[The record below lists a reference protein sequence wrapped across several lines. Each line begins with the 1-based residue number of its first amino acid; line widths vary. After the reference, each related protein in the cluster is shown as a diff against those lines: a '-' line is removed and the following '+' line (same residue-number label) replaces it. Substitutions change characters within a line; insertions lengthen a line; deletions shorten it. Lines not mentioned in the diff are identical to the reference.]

1 MASYKMLSKGNWKVV
16 VSLGFDSNGKRQRV
30 TKQGFKTKKDAEL
43 FVTETLN
50 KRNRGYLSV
59 ANSNMLFKDFIMKW
73 FNEYKI
79 FQLASNTINTYIS
92 RLNAHILP
100 ALGEYRLSELNTAII
115 QEFYNSLISEKN
127 MKPSTAKKVMDI
139 VIISL
144 KYAKKNKLIYE
155 LPTDIEKQKMNKPK
169 VQYWNQEEVNYF
181 LDYIKGTY
189 LYTPVFIDV
198 LTGLRIGELCGLRWC
213 DIDFDNKILTVNH
226 QLIHDKRLKVLVLGK
241 LKTESS
247 HRTITLPNIL
257 IDYLQELKNDRGAND
272 TDYVVLDRKDYKYT
286 PRNLSM
292 NFTKKVNKFA
302 LPKEEYEG
310 DIPNYMQ
317 LKQISFHGLRH
328 THATLLI
335 ANGENIKVVSERLGH
350 TDITMTLNT
359 YTHVLDNMKNETANL
374 LDKIFTQK

>member
-1 MASYKMLSKGNWKVV
+1 MASYKMISRGNWKVT
-16 VSLGFDSNGKRQRV
+16 VSLGYDNNGKRQRV
-30 TKQGFKTKKDAEL
+30 IKQGFKTKKDAEL

-50 KRNRGYLSV
+50 KRNRGYLSA

-247 HRTITLPNIL
+247 HRIITLPNIL

-302 LPKEEYEG
+302 LPKEEYTG
-310 DIPNYMQ
+310 NISNYMQ

-359 YTHVLDNMKNETANL
+359 YTHVLDNMRNETASL
-374 LDKIFTQK
+374 LDKMFTQK

>member
-50 KRNRGYLSV
+50 KKTRGYLST
-59 ANSNMLFKDFIMKW
+59 ANGNMLFKDFIMKW

-79 FQLASNTINTYIS
+79 FQLSINTRNTYIS
-92 RLNAHILP
+92 RLDNHILP
-100 ALGEYRLSELNTAII
+100 MLGDYKLNELTTAVI
-115 QEFYNSLISEKN
+115 QEFYNDLISRKN
-127 MKPSTAKKVMDI
+127 MKPSTVKKVMDI
-139 VIISL
+139 VIVSL

-169 VQYWNQEEVNYF
+169 IQYWNQEEVNYF
-181 LDYIKGTY
+181 LNYIKGTY
-189 LYTPVFIDV
+189 LYTPIFIDV
-198 LTGLRIGELCGLRWC
+198 LTGLRISELCGLRWC
-213 DIDFDNKILTVNH
+213 DIDFDNKVLTVNH
-226 QLIHDKRLKVLVLGK
+226 QLIHDKRLNVLVLTD
-241 LKTESS
+241 LKTTSS

-257 IDYLQELKNDRGAND
+257 INYLQELKANRGACE

-359 YTHVLDNMKNETANL
+359 YTHVLDNMKNETASL